1 MCMYIYIYIYIFM
14 VSIDLHIIN
23 EDITNGH
30 SNKPN
35 TLNNQEEKRNLLA
48 C

>member
-1 MCMYIYIYIYIFM
+1 M